1 MKRGTGNNMKR
12 KSLVLAGMTIL
23 LLVLLAAFGFASE
36 GGGGHHVDSG
46 KQMKDFMW
54 RCVDFAA
61 LVGILFWAIKKAGM
75 KKSLADRQDG
85 IARSLREA
93 EEARSAAEKKFA
105 EYNEKLAAANQE
117 IDALQEAIRREG
129 ALEKERIIAEAQVTA
144 GKIKEQAQVA
154 ANQAVLKARAELRA
168 EAAALA
174 VQLAEQTLKEKV
186 RQDDQDRLVGEY
198 LTKVVDLH

>member
-1 MKRGTGNNMKR
+1 MKRGTGNDMKH

-23 LLVLLAAFGFASE
+23 LLVLLAAVGFASE
-36 GGGGHHVDSG
+36 GGGHHVDSG

-61 LVGILFWAIKKAGM
+61 LIGILFWAIKKADM

-85 IARSLREA
+85 IAKALREA

-105 EYNEKLAAANQE
+105 EYNQKLAAANQE
-117 IDALQEAIRREG
+117 IDALQAAIRREG

-144 GKIKEQAQVA
+144 DKIKEQAQVA

-168 EAAALA
+168 EAAYLS
-174 VQLAEQTLKEKV
+174 VQLAEQTLREKV